1 MAVFGAPISKGND
14 ASSAVRSAIAIQRL
28 VSELNRD
35 TSARNWPRLGVGIG
49 VNTGVVTAGNIGSP
63 RRLDYTV
70 IGDPVNVASRLADH
84 AGSGQ
89 TLISEETARDLGPTP
104 EFKLDRLAPL
114 QVKGKSQALSV
125 FSVDSGQDSR

>member
-1 MAVFGAPISKGND
+1 MVNRFHGNGLGE
-14 ASSAVRSAIAIQRL
+14 RSG
-28 VSELNRD
+28 VEN
-35 TSARNWPRLGVGIG
+35 ARNWPRLGVGIG

-89 TLISEETARDLGPTP
+89 TLISEETARDLGPAP

-114 QVKGKSQALSV
+114 QVKGKSQPIPV
-125 FSVDSGQDSR
+125 FSVDSELSETSASAG